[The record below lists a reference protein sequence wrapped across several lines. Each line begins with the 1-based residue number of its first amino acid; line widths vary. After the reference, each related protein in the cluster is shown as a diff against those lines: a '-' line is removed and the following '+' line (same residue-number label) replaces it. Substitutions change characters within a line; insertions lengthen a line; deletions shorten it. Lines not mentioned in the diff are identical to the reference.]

1 MSDEHI
7 IYIVAGKKKERH
19 TGQKWVRYLYR
30 FFFYL
35 IGRGDRHYLVS
46 KWVNK
51 CVNFIPL

>member
-1 MSDEHI
+1 MSDENI
-7 IYIVAGKKKERH
+7 IYFVAGKKKERH